1 MTSVHGDF
9 APSELVLV
17 HAADTAE
24 LVQLLIRLERFL
36 EQAPST
42 PLKDIA
48 YTCSRL
54 QGPAAV
60 AIVTQ
65 SIDDLRSRL
74 ALAASRIDSGT
85 KRIKDK
91 SGTYY
96 EAMPFEGKLAFVFP
110 GGYAFYPDMLCDLA
124 ILFPECRGAFDE
136 LEEALAGI
144 GPFSPASFVFPPA
157 SYYRR
162 DADVFSAGG
171 YAESLVSTYSASLAI
186 ARLLAACGVKPE
198 GLTGFAGGD
207 LSALALSGTFGAFP
221 RAERLSFL
229 KDICRHRRACRLI
242 SLGSESSN
250 PTSAS
255 LRSHG

>member
-17 HAADTAE
+17 RATDTVE
-24 LVQLLIRLERFL
+24 LAQLLVRLERFL

-48 YTCSRL
+48 YTCSKL
-54 QGPAAV
+54 QGAAAV

-74 ALAASRIDSGT
+74 ALAATRIAAGT

-96 EAMPFEGKLAFVFP
+96 ESMPFDGKLAFVFP

-136 LEEALAGI
+136 LEEALA
-144 GPFSPASFVFPPA
+144 SP
-157 SYYRR
+157 
-162 DADVFSAGG
+162 
-171 YAESLVSTYSASLAI
+171 LA
-186 ARLLAACGVKPE
+186 
-198 GLTGFAGGD
+198 FAVY
-207 LSALALSGTFGAFP
+207 
-221 RAERLSFL
+221 
-229 KDICRHRRACRLI
+229 
-242 SLGSESSN
+242 N
-250 PTSAS
+250 
-255 LRSHG
+255 SHP